1 MAFTIEFLYE
11 DKGKLKPV
19 PVLDDEVLDDI
30 KIRSIMNLKV
40 FDTIP
45 LGSGSEKR
53 TYEVQKIH
61 RKVQGNDMHFDFVV
75 KKIPDAEYRL
85 GWNVKIAPHH
95 IESRLDRSITP
106 SEMHNLHDAMSKL
119 GDFMNCYNLYEICDK
134 NLQSILSYHNALPTT
149 YEKTNRQK
157 ANEFMELSVQEMNR
171 LLLNYLSSFKTF
183 LDHLNTRYSRLE
195 HQGYSCLKDF
205 KKITSVC
212 YDTSFYYRFFY
223 KLRNYVQ
230 HCGLPISYM
239 NISEQPDK
247 GSVSVNI
254 SIGFDRNALLDSF
267 DWGVVKDDLLKQAE
281 RLELLPCLQG
291 FMHEVQNINLV
302 ATTIELSI
310 ANESWRKL
318 NEIFDEVRKQCPD
331 GEPFIGRLIELQ
343 NGETQMNMI
352 NFPFHQI
359 SKYNEKYLEA
369 QRSIAERKTTG

>member
-11 DKGKLKPV
+11 DEGKLKPV
-19 PVLDDEVLDDI
+19 PALGDEVLDDI

-95 IESRLDRSITP
+95 VESILDRSITP
-106 SEMHNLHDAMSKL
+106 AEMHNLRDAVSKL
-119 GDFMNCYNLYEICDK
+119 GDFMNCCNLYEICEK
-134 NLQSILSYHNALPTT
+134 NLQSIFSYHDALSIT
-149 YEKTNRQK
+149 YEKTNRSK
-157 ANEFMELSVQEMNR
+157 TNEFIELSIQEMNR
-171 LLLNYLSSFKTF
+171 LLLNYLSSFRTF
-183 LDHLNTRYSRLE
+183 LNHLNTRYSRLE
-195 HQGYSCLKDF
+195 RQGNSYLKDF

-239 NISEQPDK
+239 NVSEKAHK
-247 GSVSVNI
+247 GSVIVHI
-254 SIGFDRNALLDSF
+254 SIGFNRDSLLDSF
-267 DWGVVKDDLLKQAE
+267 DWKSVKDDLLKQPE
-281 RLELLPCLQG
+281 HLELLPCFQE
-291 FMHEVQNINLV
+291 FTHEVQNINLV
-302 ATTIELSI
+302 ATSIEILI
-310 ANESWRKL
+310 AEESWHKL

-331 GEPFIGRLIELQ
+331 GEPFIGRSIEFQ
-343 NGETQMNMI
+343 NGETKMNMI

-359 SKYNEKYLEA
+359 SKYNEKYLEV
-369 QRSIAERKTTG
+369 QRLIAERKNTS